1 MAWKPKTIAGKIL
14 KGVVVGGASVLGV
27 VAGTGIIGKA
37 AGVVGNVVKNITGK
51 GQTVQNKGTTAL
63 STAGQ
68 NITSAIRKT
77 VDKVKES
84 AGNLLSGITKE
95 QRDMIKAQKEET
107 REYLEKLKTVDKLVN
122 AGATPAEARAK
133 VGIEPQELTEYDG
146 EPIRTAGVGD
156 ILQNKNVLYAL
167 AGVAA
172 LFLLSKKRW

>member
-37 AGVVGNVVKNITGK
+37 ATAVGSVVKNIRAGK
-51 GQTVQNKGTTAL
+51 SVENTGTTAL

-68 NITSAIRKT
+68 TITSAIRKT
-77 VDKVKES
+77 VDRVKES
-84 AGNLLSGITKE
+84 AGNLISGITKE
-95 QRDMIKAQKEET
+95 QRDMVRAQKEET

-133 VGIEPQELTEYDG
+133 VGLEPEELTTYDG
-146 EPIRTAGVGD
+146 EPIKTAGFGD
-156 ILQNKNVLYAL
+156 VLQNKNVLYAI

-172 LFLLSKKRW
+172 LLLLSKKLR